1 MYDRSDRM
9 PIIGLKFF
17 RASRMAYFYEGEFE
31 EVSLFICGRIWI
43 SLMF

>member
-9 PIIGLKFF
+9 PITRLKIF